1 MDEASWLQPLSIIFI
16 DEFEALVPSRSE
28 LGEHQHVGPPD
39 LEARKEMLWGHGAA
53 GLPDDP
59 TGYRQLSGRDALTS
73 TTVGSVLFALV
84 FLRWSSIPAAV
95 GVHAG
100 WNWTRDLI
108 LTPASAAS
116 ILRPVGTQEW
126 TSVQWNIA
134 QAIFIGVSL
143 LACVWLLR
151 SSRRA
156 MRHSSQSKAEIGIPL
171 HSV

>member
-73 TTVGSVLFALV
+73 TTVGSVLFAHV

-95 GVHAG
+95 G
-100 WNWTRDLI
+100 
-108 LTPASAAS
+108 
-116 ILRPVGTQEW
+116 PVGTQEW

-151 SSRRA
+151 SSRA
-156 MRHSSQSKAEIGIPL
+156 VDFLPCGSS
-171 HSV
+171 